1 MGPPSPP
8 CLALVGFL
16 HQVRIWASPE
26 AGPPPSS
33 LSVSG
38 CELATP
44 RPSPEAKSRA
54 GAQSAGSQGQAAP
67 GPPGTS
73 LRLALPL
80 SLPTLGSRR
89 LEGAALFPG
98 SPGWTVGLP
107 HLGRVVL
114 EGLLQGAELP
124 GCPLSDEGALSPPP
138 PGAGASKLQLRGGL
152 RAARGSG
159 APGAGAER
167 RPQMLCLGQRAPGAA
182 GAAQGRPRGGLRGNG
197 ISAPEAGGWTS
208 LVNKG
213 PRCPPTPSGA

>member
-1 MGPPSPP
+1 MNWQPHGPPLKPRAELGLSPRAP
-8 CLALVGFL
+8 RG
-16 HQVRIWASPE
+16 R
-26 AGPPPSS
+26 PPPG
-33 LSVSG
+33 LQAPPSVS
-38 CELATP
+38 
-44 RPSPEAKSRA
+44 PSPSPYPRWAP
-54 GAQSAGSQGQAAP
+54 AAWRE
-67 GPPGTS
+67 
-73 LRLALPL
+73 RLCFL
-80 SLPTLGSRR
+80 
-89 LEGAALFPG
+89 AALGGQSDF
-98 SPGWTVGLP
+98 P

-124 GCPLSDEGALSPPP
+124 GCPLGDEGALSPPP
-138 PGAGASKLQLRGGL
+138 PGAGVSKLQLQRGL

>member
-1 MGPPSPP
+1 M
-8 CLALVGFL
+8 GFL

-26 AGPPPSS
+26 AGPPPS

-80 SLPTLGSRR
+80 SLPTLGSAAWRER
-89 LEGAALFPG
+89 LCFLAALGGQSDF
-98 SPGWTVGLP
+98 P

-124 GCPLSDEGALSPPP
+124 GCPLGDEGALSPPP
-138 PGAGASKLQLRGGL
+138 PGAGVSKLQLQRGL

>member
-1 MGPPSPP
+1 MSQDVNWQPHGPPLKPRAELGLNLRAP
-8 CLALVGFL
+8 RG
-16 HQVRIWASPE
+16 R
-26 AGPPPSS
+26 PPPG
-33 LSVSG
+33 LQAPPSVS
-38 CELATP
+38 
-44 RPSPEAKSRA
+44 PSPSPYPRWAP
-54 GAQSAGSQGQAAP
+54 AAWR
-67 GPPGTS
+67 G
-73 LRLALPL
+73 RLCFL
-80 SLPTLGSRR
+80 
-89 LEGAALFPG
+89 AALGGQSDF
-98 SPGWTVGLP
+98 P